1 MHSKMNMYF
10 EDNYKQKHG
19 YKPLIYRL
27 DFKRVFEDNHKFDII
42 ISNIEQVNLTG
53 KKDMKKQLKRYA
65 LYDNNQRYEY
75 YYIEKAL
82 DIIDDN
88 GVISLI
94 ISDDYKTGDDK
105 RVCKLLRKHKILQ
118 TDNQKLIYAK

>member
-1 MHSKMNMYF
+1 
-10 EDNYKQKHG
+10 
-19 YKPLIYRL
+19 
-27 DFKRVFEDNHKFDII
+27 
-42 ISNIEQVNLTG
+42 
-53 KKDMKKQLKRYA
+53 MKKQLNRYS

-94 ISDDYKTGDDK
+94 ISDDYKSDDDK
-105 RVCKLLRKHKILQ
+105 RVCKLLRKHTILQ